1 MAQKLTNLKNKYEF
15 KKKLDYDTSVSNS
28 SAAMTVQSCG
38 KSMFTLVVVAANQ
51 KFAKRVRPVCT
62 PGLPYKD
69 SLVYVVFDW
78 RIYQFP
84 RFYTSLAHLFALLN
98 IKSYVYSFNVSDLFS
113 HIQTAFN
120 SSKINTN

>member
-1 MAQKLTNLKNKYEF
+1 
-15 KKKLDYDTSVSNS
+15 V
-28 SAAMTVQSCG
+28 G
-38 KSMFTLVVVAANQ
+38 G
-51 KFAKRVRPVCT
+51 FAKRVRPVCT

-78 RIYQFP
+78 RIFSRTSFP
-84 RFYTSLAHLFALLN
+84 DFTRPCRFN

-120 SSKINTN
+120 SSKNYVSLETVTLVLTGSDLSVENRLDLVFWRQI